1 MTPER
6 VTEGS
11 IIRGEI
17 GVSLRLAGQTLIDN
31 LVRVSIAMK
40 RHHDQDNSYTSKHF
54 IGAALQVQRFSP
66 LSSWQEAWWQTW
78 WWRRS

>member
-40 RHHDQDNSYTSKHF
+40 RHHD
-54 IGAALQVQRFSP
+54 
-66 LSSWQEAWWQTW
+66 
-78 WWRRS
+78 